1 MSVSLKAVSG
11 VDSVQVNLEK
21 GLAAVKMKPG
31 NSTTLKQLREAVA
44 KNGFT
49 MKQSD
54 ATIAGTLVGS
64 NDKTQLKISGSG
76 DILALTP
83 GPKAATS
90 VNLTDGQPVIV
101 TGTISE
107 PSKGKP
113 PDVIVYRSVMEGTT
127 R

>member
-21 GLAAVKMKPG
+21 GLAAVKMNPG

-54 ATIAGTLVGS
+54 ATIAGTLVLS

-76 DILALTP
+76 DTLALTP
-83 GPKAATS
+83 GSKAATS

-107 PSKGKP
+107 PSKGKS
-113 PDVIVYRSVMEGTT
+113 PDVIVYRSVVEGTT

>member
-1 MSVSLKAVSG
+1 VSVSLKAVSG
-11 VDSVQVNLEK
+11 VASVQVNLEK

-31 NSTTLKQLREAVA
+31 NSTTLKQLQEAVA

-54 ATIAGTLVGS
+54 ATIAGTLVLS
-64 NDKTQLKISGSG
+64 NNKTQLKISGSG
-76 DILALTP
+76 DTLALTP
-83 GPKAATS
+83 ASKAASS
-90 VNLTDGQPVIV
+90 VSLTDGQPVIV

-107 PSKGKP
+107 PSKGKS
-113 PDVIVYRSVMEGTT
+113 PDVIVYRSVVEGTT